1 LDEQGTIDRVKARQ
15 GLISKIQNVL
25 LGGYAVKEDLRE
37 LGKMLRDS
45 YHDDLRELRHR
56 WEKAY
61 LEALESGQSSLGR
74 GFKGVIQTLDRVMEQ
89 IHRGDYGYAGLM
101 DRKGHIREDELA
113 RAFDYDKELAGEIN
127 RLGEAVEVVHSSVMG
142 KDWEAVPDQLN
153 SVRDVLQEVERS
165 WREREKCFRSL
176 EV

>member
-1 LDEQGTIDRVKARQ
+1 
-15 GLISKIQNVL
+15 
-25 LGGYAVKEDLRE
+25 
-37 LGKMLRDS
+37 M
-45 YHDDLRELRHR
+45 
-56 WEKAY
+56 EKDY

-89 IHRGDYGYAGLM
+89 IQRGDYGYAGLM
-101 DRKGHIREDELA
+101 DRKRHIREDGLA
-113 RAFDYDKELAGEIN
+113 RAFDYDKELAGEISK
-127 RLGEAVEVVHSSVMG
+127 LEGAVEAVHSSVMG

-153 SVRDVLQEVERS
+153 LVRDALEEVERS

>member
-1 LDEQGTIDRVKARQ
+1 MDEQGTIDRVKARQ

-37 LGKMLRDS
+37 LDKMLRDS
-45 YHDDLRELRHR
+45 YYEDLRELRHR

-61 LEALESGQSSLGR
+61 LEALESGQSAFGR
-74 GFKGVIQTLDRVMEQ
+74 HFKSVIQTLDRVSEQ

-113 RAFDYDKELAGEIN
+113 QVFDYDKELSGDIN
-127 RLGEAVEVVHSSVMG
+127 QLGEAVEKVHSSVMD
-142 KDWEAVPDQLN
+142 KAWDAVSEQIN
-153 SVRDVLQEVERS
+153 SVRDALLEVESR
-165 WREREKCFRSL
+165 WRGRESRFRSL